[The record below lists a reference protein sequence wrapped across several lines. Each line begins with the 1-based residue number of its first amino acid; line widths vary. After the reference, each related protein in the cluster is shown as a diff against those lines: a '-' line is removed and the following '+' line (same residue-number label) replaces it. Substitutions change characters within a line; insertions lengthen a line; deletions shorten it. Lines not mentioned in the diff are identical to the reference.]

1 MIRKLVTALLLVSL
15 ALLLVSFAVANR
27 QTVTVSFDP
36 FDQANPALVIPLPLY
51 QLIFILLIVGALVG
65 GSAAWLRQ
73 AKWRRR
79 ARHAE
84 KAAALRAQ
92 SGGKSAAP
100 IEAARTLGARVQA
113 RARKVAVSVDANDDL
128 LMASIAALAPDLLQ
142 LHGTETPE

>member
-1 MIRKLVTALLLVSL
+1 MIRKLVTALVLVSL

-79 ARHAE
+79 ARRAE

-92 SGGKSAAP
+92 SGGQSAAP
-100 IEAARTLGARVQA
+100 IEPARSAPGAPRLVIPPPAA
-113 RARKVAVSVDANDDL
+113 
-128 LMASIAALAPDLLQ
+128 
-142 LHGTETPE
+142 